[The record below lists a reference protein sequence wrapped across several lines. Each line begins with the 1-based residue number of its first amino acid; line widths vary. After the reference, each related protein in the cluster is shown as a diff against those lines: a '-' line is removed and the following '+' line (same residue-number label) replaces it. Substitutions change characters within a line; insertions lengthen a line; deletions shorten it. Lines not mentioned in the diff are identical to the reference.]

1 MTNSV
6 FRRRWA
12 LLQVAIAGL
21 WVAVFLAFRP
31 DAPNPEAEG
40 HAKAV
45 AWATGGALL
54 HGLLGVRML
63 RTKPSPSEESTAGIH
78 GGLKVLA
85 LRYFTGVGF
94 VFAGLQAFPSNRTV
108 FVQAWSGLFLILTV
122 SEMIVFITG
131 VKRL

>member
-1 MTNSV
+1 MTNSAFRLRWIV
-6 FRRRWA
+6 F
-12 LLQVAIAGL
+12 QVAASSAWAAL
-21 WVAVFLAFRP
+21 VLALQSRHTDTLP
-31 DAPNPEAEG
+31 TESV
-40 HAKAV
+40 KAV

-63 RTKPSPSEESTAGIH
+63 RTKPSPSETSTAGIH

-94 VFAGLQAFPSNRTV
+94 VFAGLQAFPSNRTD
-108 FVQAWSGLFLILTV
+108 FVLAWSGLFLILTV

>member
-1 MTNSV
+1 MTGS
-6 FRRRWA
+6 
-12 LLQVAIAGL
+12 
-21 WVAVFLAFRP
+21 AFRVRWIAFQVVAATAWACALWAFSRRAGSGP
-31 DAPNPEAEG
+31 STECV
-40 HAKAV
+40 KAV
-45 AWATGGALL
+45 GWAIGGSLL

-63 RTKPSPSEESTAGIH
+63 RTEPAVSSPSGTGIH

-94 VFAGLQAFPSNRTV
+94 VFAGLQAFPSHRTV
-108 FVQAWSGLFLILTV
+108 FVLAWSGLFLILTV